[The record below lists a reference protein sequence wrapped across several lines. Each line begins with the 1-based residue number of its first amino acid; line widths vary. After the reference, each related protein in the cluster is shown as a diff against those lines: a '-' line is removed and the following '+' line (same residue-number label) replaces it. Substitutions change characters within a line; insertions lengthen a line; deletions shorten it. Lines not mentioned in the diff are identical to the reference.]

1 MLWGMWSPMTVEPFS
16 LSEFTCRW
24 PGAYCSQNV
33 YMSMLRKEV
42 YMCQEHALLVWSIID
57 EQVRES
63 KMTPEEI
70 KVRRRELK
78 AEREAAR
85 AAKKA
90 ASESEKP
97 KRSEVEGWVYYLRV
111 GKHIK
116 IGFASNLQARLRA
129 YPPDT
134 ELLAV
139 EKGTM
144 KLETERHREFAA
156 IRAHGREWY
165 WPKPW
170 LMEHIAKVAEDEVHT
185 WWDDSEWRRKDT
197 RVRAKPRPSYWR

>member
-1 MLWGMWSPMTVEPFS
+1 
-16 LSEFTCRW
+16 
-24 PGAYCSQNV
+24 
-33 YMSMLRKEV
+33 MSMLRRQV

-63 KMTPEEI
+63 RLTPEEI
-70 KVRRRELK
+70 RARRKELSD
-78 AEREAAR
+78 ERAVALRAR
-85 AAKKA
+85 RQVGTL
-90 ASESEKP
+90 EPEKSSR
-97 KRSEVEGWVYYLRV
+97 KDVDGWVYYLRV

-116 IGFASNLQARLRA
+116 IGFASNLESRLRA

-170 LMEHIAKVAEDEVHT
+170 LMEHIGKVAENGSHT
-185 WWDDSEWRRKDT
+185 WCDEKEWRRRDT
-197 RVRAKPRPSYWR
+197 RVKATPKPGYWR